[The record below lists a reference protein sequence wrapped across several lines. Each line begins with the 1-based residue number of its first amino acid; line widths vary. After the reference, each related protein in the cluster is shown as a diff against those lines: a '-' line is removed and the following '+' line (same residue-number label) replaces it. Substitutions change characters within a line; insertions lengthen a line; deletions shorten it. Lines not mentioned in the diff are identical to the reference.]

1 MLACGA
7 RVVVR
12 RQLAVLA
19 MVPVA
24 RQGVSPDSPEMVT
37 ETSGVVLSESLPVVP
52 AELRSVMP
60 LSHREEMP
68 EASSACQGSGPNR
81 VDLAAHD

>member
-1 MLACGA
+1 
-7 RVVVR
+7 
-12 RQLAVLA
+12 

-24 RQGVSPDSPEMVT
+24 KQDVSPETVT

-68 EASSACQGSGPNR
+68 GAFSACQGSGPNR

>member
-19 MVPVA
+19 MVSVA
-24 RQGVSPDSPEMVT
+24 KQDVSPETVT

-60 LSHREEMP
+60 LSYREEMP
-68 EASSACQGSGPNR
+68 EASSACQGHGSGPNR
-81 VDLAAHD
+81 VDLTAHD

>member
-24 RQGVSPDSPEMVT
+24 KQDVSPETVT
-37 ETSGVVLSESLPVVP
+37 ETSGVVLSESSPVVP

-68 EASSACQGSGPNR
+68 GASSACQGSGPNR